1 MIASIEELKEFHLL
15 LHNLTL
21 SKNRIIEKL
30 KSYEGSSLQLG
41 PAKETF
47 DHNMFA
53 LNQGR
58 FSWQKLINVILDHR
72 GRERANKFANLYTT
86 EIRNN

>member
-1 MIASIEELKEFHLL
+1 MIASIEELKEFHHL

-21 SKNRIIEKL
+21 SRNRIIEKL
-30 KSYEGSSLQLG
+30 KSYEESSFRLG
-41 PAKETF
+41 PGQETF
-47 DHNMFA
+47 DQNVFA

-58 FSWQKLINVILDHR
+58 HLWQKLINVILDHR
-72 GRERANKFANLYTT
+72 GRERANKFAYLYTT